1 MFSLPVYLLVL
12 CTAYT
17 SSFAECGK
25 TDGITASGVKATQG
39 TTIAADH
46 LPFGTQVKINGHT
59 YTVQDRFGGDYDY
72 KIDVYFD
79 NKEDAMN
86 FGRRWEFVEV
96 LKEDKEENANC
107 KTFINHTELHGDPQ
121 GSL

>member
-1 MFSLPVYLLVL
+1 MFEFPLVVAMLLTGYTASLD
-12 CTAYT
+12 
-17 SSFAECGK
+17 ECGK
-25 TDGITASGVKATQG
+25 TDGITASGVRATQG

-46 LPFGTQVKINGHT
+46 LPFGTKVKINGHT
-59 YTVQDRFGGDYDY
+59 YTVQDRFGGGYDH

-96 LKEDKEENANC
+96 LKED
-107 KTFINHTELHGDPQ
+107 
-121 GSL
+121 